1 MNDTITIEAVNVN
14 SADNGF
20 DNSVVIR
27 MNPLNAAMN
36 PLSQMALREQKI
48 DLSELKD
55 LMQETLTLLQRTQA
69 GPLQVDLGA
78 EETRPG
84 DLRAQFAPRVAQEN
98 RLYTGRGDER
108 TIIV

>member
-1 MNDTITIEAVNVN
+1 MLEAITIEA
-14 SADNGF
+14 SHTSDRQTCGETAAMC
-20 DNSVVIR
+20 

-36 PLSQMALREQKI
+36 PLSQTAVREQKI

-55 LMQETLTLLQRTQA
+55 LMHETLTLLQRSIE
-69 GPLQVDLGA
+69 GVSQVDLGA
-78 EETRPG
+78 GETRPG
-84 DLRAQFAPRVAQEN
+84 DLKAQFAPRMAQEN

>member
-1 MNDTITIEAVNVN
+1 MPEPITIEASQASDRQAGSNTV
-14 SADNGF
+14 AML
-20 DNSVVIR
+20 

-36 PLSQMALREQKI
+36 PLSKTAVREQKI

-55 LMQETLTLLQRTQA
+55 LMQEALTLLQRSQESA
-69 GPLQVDLGA
+69 LQVDLGA

-84 DLRAQFAPRVAQEN
+84 DLRARFAPRMAQEN

>member
-1 MNDTITIEAVNVN
+1 MLETITIAA
-14 SADNGF
+14 SHTSDCQACGDTAAML
-20 DNSVVIR
+20 

-36 PLSQMALREQKI
+36 PLSQIAVREQKI

-55 LMQETLTLLQRTQA
+55 LMQETLTLLQRSQEGT
-69 GPLQVDLGA
+69 LQVDLGA

-84 DLRAQFAPRVAQEN
+84 DLRARFAPRMAQEN

>member
-1 MNDTITIEAVNVN
+1 MNETITVAAVRVDT
-14 SADNGF
+14 AGNGIS
-20 DNSVVIR
+20 DAVAIH

-48 DLSELKD
+48 DLSEIKD
-55 LMQETLTLLQRTQA
+55 LMQEALTMLHRSFE
-69 GPLQVDLGA
+69 GPLHANLGDPQ
-78 EETRPG
+78 TRPD
-84 DLRAQFAPRVAQEN
+84 DLKTQFAPRMAQEN

>member
-1 MNDTITIEAVNVN
+1 MLETITIEA
-14 SADNGF
+14 SPAQDRRECG
-20 DNSVVIR
+20 DSTAIL

-36 PLSQMALREQKI
+36 PLSQTAVREQKI

-55 LMQETLTLLQRTQA
+55 LMQETLTALQRSQEGA
-69 GPLQVDLGA
+69 LQVDLGA

-84 DLRAQFAPRVAQEN
+84 DLWARFAPRMAQEN